1 MHYREASS
9 RSGTFHLRGEA
20 LMLRQAIALPCI
32 ISLLLCACA
41 TARMHSETELN
52 SVATTCGL
60 ALGQLAQDEEE
71 KRLLFI
77 MQDAPTGPQRTCI
90 TQWARRN
97 HLKTVIIEGVEFAQ

>member
-1 MHYREASS
+1 MPHRTDISCIAVI
-9 RSGTFHLRGEA
+9 GVA
-20 LMLRQAIALPCI
+20 LM
-32 ISLLLCACA
+32 ISSCA

-77 MQDAPTGPQRTCI
+77 MEANPSAERQVCVKK
-90 TQWARRN
+90 WARRN
-97 HLKTVIIEGVEFAQ
+97 GLKPVFIDGVEFAQ